1 MEASRKIFT
10 FYNKWIRRPTKMI
23 TLIEL
28 ENRFLPVFRKM
39 ATEISAEFPRVHTN
53 VWSYPVGALTDYQ
66 GHGLGVEC
74 SIPTNLAEPVD
85 QAQMEFVA
93 LMINLKHL
101 STQPEIDSVLV
112 SWGSGQV
119 EEKMTPQSGEI
130 NIARLV
136 EVDKGLP
143 ELFEVLKTAI
153 RRGHPAT
160 E

>member
-1 MEASRKIFT
+1 MS
-10 FYNKWIRRPTKMI
+10 
-23 TLIEL
+23 TLTEL

-39 ATEISAEFPRVHTN
+39 SAEVSAEFPRVHTN

-66 GHGLGVEC
+66 GHGLGIEC
-74 SIPTNLAEPVD
+74 SIPSNLTDPAD
-85 QAQMEFVA
+85 QVQMEFVA

-119 EEKMTPQSGEI
+119 EAKMSLQAREI
-130 NIARLV
+130 NESRLV
-136 EVDKGLP
+136 EVENGLP
-143 ELFEVLKTAI
+143 KLFVALKSAI
-153 RRGHPAT
+153 MRGHPET